1 MPFGFSPVPPCL
13 KGGTGN
19 FFYPPPRNPV
29 APLVTVRRHHDI
41 NLYALGKGLIEV
53 VELATRNIIS

>member
-13 KGGTGN
+13 KGGTGQ

-29 APLVTVRRHHDI
+29 APHVTVRRHHDI
-41 NLYALGKGLIEV
+41 NLYGRTKQDLVNILG
-53 VELATRNIIS
+53 